1 MTRTSGGWVVY
12 ARQDGRF
19 VFLSKRLETKQEAE
33 RERVKL
39 NARPDYRRMAIGVG
53 FVR

>member
-12 ARQDGRF
+12 ARRDGQF
-19 VFLSKRLETKQEAE
+19 VFLSKRLGTKEQAE

-39 NARPDYRRMAIGVG
+39 NARPENRSLAIGVG